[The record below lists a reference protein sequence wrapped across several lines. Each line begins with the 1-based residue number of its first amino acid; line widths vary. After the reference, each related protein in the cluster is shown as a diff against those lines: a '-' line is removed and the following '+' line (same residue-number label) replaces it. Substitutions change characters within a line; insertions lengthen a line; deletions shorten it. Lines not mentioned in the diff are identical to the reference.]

1 MTDTS
6 LLDGVDTSTPI
17 GSCLSAWHQLF
28 LGQSDALDHVLADDV
43 VLHSPVLFRPIVGKE
58 IVSLYLTGAYMTF
71 VAGATTDEAPAAT
84 GGDTW
89 DGSFRYVRVVT
100 GERDA
105 VLEFETTMAGK
116 YVNGTLTD
124 FLPTPVYLPSTS
136 WRRFRIDCY
145 GTVIQYL
152 VDGEVLALTSDSSHP
167 RGFFGVGYHSFFA
180 TSSKVRGT
188 RADNLSAFVDTST
201 LPPVAQFAAE
211 PTSGMWPLEVQF
223 TDTSAGGPAESW
235 VWDFGD
241 DQTSTDRHPLHTY
254 ALPGLYTVS
263 LTVTGPNGADVETK
277 TNYVDVLAWPG
288 DFDKD
293 RDVDLDDFAHIQ
305 ACLSGNGVI
314 QGDTACAAANFDG
327 DTDVDL
333 LDMAKFRG
341 CLSGANTPSDRDC
354 LGDD

>member
-116 YVNGTLTD
+116 YVNGVDMITCDDDGRIVD
-124 FLPTPVYLPSTS
+124 FKVMVRP
-136 WRRFRIDCY
+136 
-145 GTVIQYL
+145 QQ
-152 VDGEVLALTSDSSHP
+152 ALE
-167 RGFFGVGYHSFFA
+167 A
-180 TSSKVRGT
+180 VR
-188 RADNLSAFVDTST
+188 
-201 LPPVAQFAAE
+201 AQ
-211 PTSGMWPLEVQF
+211 M
-223 TDTSAGGPAESW
+223 
-235 VWDFGD
+235 
-241 DQTSTDRHPLHTY
+241 
-254 ALPGLYTVS
+254 
-263 LTVTGPNGADVETK
+263 
-277 TNYVDVLAWPG
+277 
-288 DFDKD
+288 
-293 RDVDLDDFAHIQ
+293 
-305 ACLSGNGVI
+305 
-314 QGDTACAAANFDG
+314 AAALETLQSG
-327 DTDVDL
+327 D
-333 LDMAKFRG
+333 A
-341 CLSGANTPSDRDC
+341 
-354 LGDD
+354 